1 MFRHKGNRRT
11 YKHNLRLASML
22 SFIAGIVNICGVLS
36 FNILTT
42 NVTGH
47 FAYFSEEFFKNNY
60 LNAASFLLY
69 TLFFLLGAF
78 VSNVFIEITSR
89 IRPDISHTI
98 PMIFEALI
106 LSYIGYFAPATS
118 GHVFIV
124 CALLFAM
131 GMQNSLVTQ
140 ISEYKVR
147 TTHLTGLF
155 TDLGIE
161 LSQLFFYR
169 KQNETKQ
176 LSRSIYLRL
185 IIIGCFFIG
194 CFMGGLLFSQFKL
207 GTLLFASGFLIIAMY
222 YDVIRYNFLF
232 YKRKIISR

>member
-1 MFRHKGNRRT
+1 MFRHTGTRRT
-11 YKHNLRLASML
+11 YKHNLRLASIL

-36 FNILTT
+36 INVLTT

-47 FAYFSEEFFKNNY
+47 FAYFSEELFNKNY
-60 LNAASFLLY
+60 SNALSFLLY
-69 TLFFLLGAF
+69 ILFFLLGAF

-89 IRPDISHTI
+89 IKPEISHTI
-98 PMIFEALI
+98 PMVFEALI
-106 LSYIGYFAPATS
+106 LSYIGYFVHATP
-118 GHVFIV
+118 GNVFIA

-131 GMQNSLVTQ
+131 GIQNSLVTQ

-169 KQNETKQ
+169 KRNETKK
-176 LSRSIYLRL
+176 LTRSIYLRL
-185 IIIGCFFIG
+185 TIIAFFFIG
-194 CFMGGLLFSQFKL
+194 CVIGGFLFSRYNL
-207 GTLLFASGFLIIAMY
+207 GTLLFASGFLIIALY
-222 YDVIRYNFLF
+222 YDSIRYNFLF
-232 YKRKIISR
+232 YKRKITSR